1 MVITP
6 LIKQSLKSVGYLQG
20 TCEARSILRLEG
32 VALVVEN
39 GKCLGI
45 LTLADLG
52 MRSHLLVADCLT
64 DKPAVNFNAAISDVL
79 TTMIDAGYE
88 ALPVMRHDTIVG
100 AVVKNDLLRFLNTS
114 YAEKDSLFYSVVH
127 DLRAPIGNLA
137 AFVELLK
144 PKLSKNADDANTLAM
159 LQRLCTNALG
169 LLEESSSYLHT
180 DFQREIQKKK
190 VDLNQFLEECLQTLE
205 PGIQKA
211 RQQLI
216 FKASDKPIFTTL
228 HTQQFPRVVE
238 NLIINAIKFTPDGGM
253 IEVQTSVF
261 EQSACIV
268 FSDTGIGI
276 PEHLHQFIFDK
287 LTDAKRTGLRGEP
300 TIGFG
305 LYIVK
310 KIVQDHGGQISFES
324 VEGKGSVFKIILPIG
339 N

>member
-6 LIKQSLKSVGYLQG
+6 LIKDNLKSVGYLQG
-20 TCEARSILRLEG
+20 TYEARSILRSEG
-32 VALVVEN
+32 IAFVMEN
-39 GKCLGI
+39 GHCLGI

-79 TTMIDAGYE
+79 TTMIEAGCE
-88 ALPVMRHDTIVG
+88 ALPVVRRDSIIG
-100 AVVKNDLLRFLNTS
+100 AVVKNDILQFLSTS
-114 YAEKDSLFYSVVH
+114 YAEKDSLFYSMVH

-137 AFVELLK
+137 SLVELLQ
-144 PKLSKNADDANTLAM
+144 PKLSKNEDDANTLTM

-169 LLEESSSYLHT
+169 LLEESSSYLRT
-180 DFQREIQKKK
+180 GVQREIQKKK
-190 VDLNQFLEECLQTLE
+190 VDLNQFLQECLQTLE

-211 RQQLI
+211 EQRLI
-216 FKASDKPIFTTL
+216 FKASDKPIFIML
-228 HTQQFPRVVE
+228 YTQQFPRVVE
-238 NLIINAIKFTPDGGM
+238 NLIINATKFTPDGGM
-253 IEVQTSVF
+253 IEVQTSVI
-261 EQSACIV
+261 EQSVCIV

-324 VEGKGSVFKIILPIG
+324 VEGKGSVFKIILPLG
-339 N
+339 